1 MFLGKYYSGSEEFQH
16 VFKLIFVLLPGQSFI
31 ARGISINKQFM
42 DITMKGKSLVSQHI
56 VYDKITSDNISISS
70 FVITPELQKSCMLAI
85 HHYKELENIKR
96 RKVNLQTTINRLRD
110 SVEQETLSTD
120 KNQDLIAISKAA
132 ALLDLVY
139 KKEKTL

>member
-1 MFLGKYYSGSEEFQH
+1 MFLGKYYSGSKEFQH
-16 VFKLIFVLLPGQSFI
+16 VFKLISVLLPGQSFI
-31 ARGISINKQFM
+31 ARGIPINKQLM
-42 DITMKGKSLVSQHI
+42 DIDMKGKSLVSQHI

-70 FVITPELQKSCMLAI
+70 FVMTPEFQKSCMLVI

-96 RKVNLQTTINRLRD
+96 RKANLQTTINRLRD

-132 ALLDLVY
+132 VLLDLV
-139 KKEKTL
+139 

>member
-1 MFLGKYYSGSEEFQH
+1 
-16 VFKLIFVLLPGQSFI
+16 
-31 ARGISINKQFM
+31 M
-42 DITMKGKSLVSQHI
+42 DINMKGKSLVSQHI

-70 FVITPELQKSCMLAI
+70 FVMTPELRKSCMLAI

-96 RKVNLQTTINRLRD
+96 RKANLQTTTNRLRD

-132 ALLDLVY
+132 ALLDLV
-139 KKEKTL
+139 

>member
-1 MFLGKYYSGSEEFQH
+1 MFLGKYYSGSKAFQH
-16 VFKLIFVLLPGQSFI
+16 VFKLISVLLPGQSFI
-31 ARGISINKQFM
+31 ARGISINKQLM
-42 DITMKGKSLVSQHI
+42 DINMKGKSLVSQHI

-70 FVITPELQKSCMLAI
+70 FAMTPEFWKSCILAI

-96 RKVNLQTTINRLRD
+96 RKANLQTTINRLRD

-132 ALLDLVY
+132 ALLDLV
-139 KKEKTL
+139 